1 MLKKNLV
8 FCLLIV
14 SLSTNAQVGYNRC
27 EVMRSED
34 ARYFEHWLTS
44 KKNILAAQR
53 EGNEVYKI
61 PVVVHLL
68 HTGEPIGEGYNFSK
82 ERVIAQIRTLTED
95 YGRKENTP
103 GFNTNPN
110 SGDAR
115 IEFILAEIDPDGNPT
130 DGIVRVDMKS
140 VHLPPSTGD
149 IIQTCSKYSYWNP
162 DQYLNVWSM
171 DLGFHPAI
179 LLGRGRFPVTDLPG
193 IPQDEGADGVLI
205 NASNFGDGETNSE
218 PNYNLGRTLTHEIGH
233 FLGLLHTW
241 GESCATYTDYCED
254 TPPTETATNGC
265 PSVSP
270 VSCDG
275 RPVMIENYM
284 DYSYDRC
291 MNTFTLDQIA
301 RMHTVLENSPRRKS
315 LLTSPA
321 LNVVT
326 EVSNEIAQA
335 INVYPNPA
343 SDKVYISMNKKLL
356 GQDMTIAA
364 HTLLGKMLLK
374 ETFTVTENV
383 IEMQV
388 TGMHE
393 KVIILTIKAALT
405 SSRQLI
411 VIN

>member
-1 MLKKNLV
+1 MLKALLV

-14 SLSTNAQVGYNRC
+14 SILTNAQVGYNRC
-27 EVMRSED
+27 EVMRTED
-34 ARYFEHWLTS
+34 ARYFEHWLNS
-44 KKNILAAQR
+44 KKNILAAKR
-53 EGNEVYKI
+53 EANEVYKI

-82 ERVIAQIRTLTED
+82 ERVNAQIRTLNED
-95 YGRKENTP
+95 YRRKENTP

-115 IEFILAEIDPDGNPT
+115 IEFVLAQIDPDGNPT

-140 VHLPPSTGD
+140 IHLPPSTGD
-149 IIQTCSKYSYWNP
+149 IIQTCSEYSYWNP

-171 DLGFHPAI
+171 DFGFHPAI
-179 LLGRGRFPVTDLPG
+179 FLGRARFPITDLPG
-193 IPQDEGADGVLI
+193 IPQDDGADGVLI
-205 NASNFGDGETNSE
+205 NASNFGEGDTNIE
-218 PNYNLGRTLTHEIGH
+218 LNYNLGRTLTHEIGH

-241 GESCATYTDYCED
+241 GESCTTYTDYCED
-254 TPPTETATNGC
+254 TPPVATATNGC
-265 PSVSP
+265 PSVSL
-270 VSCDG
+270 VACDG

-301 RMHTVLENSPRRKS
+301 RMHTVLESSPRRKS

-335 INVYPNPA
+335 IKVYPNPA
-343 SDKVYISMNKKLL
+343 SDKVYISVYKKLL
-356 GQDMTIAA
+356 GQDVTIVA
-364 HTLLGKMLLK
+364 HTLLGKMLFK
-374 ETFTVTENV
+374 ETFIVTENA
-383 IEMQV
+383 IEMQMA
-388 TGMHE
+388 GMHE
-393 KVIILTIKAALT
+393 KVIVITIDAAQT